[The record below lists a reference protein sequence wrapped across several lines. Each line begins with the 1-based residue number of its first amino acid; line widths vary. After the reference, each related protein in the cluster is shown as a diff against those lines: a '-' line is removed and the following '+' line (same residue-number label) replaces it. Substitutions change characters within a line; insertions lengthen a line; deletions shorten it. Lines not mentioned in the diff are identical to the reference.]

1 MKLILTRDV
10 PNLGTSGDLINVAE
24 GYGRN
29 YLLPRKL
36 AVAADKGALKG
47 LENRRKMLDM
57 RGEHVLAGAQ
67 GVAERLKDATV
78 RITGKAGQGTKLYGS
93 VTSQEIADALE
104 EQQSIKVDKRKI
116 HITDPIKNLGEY
128 DVPVKLHHDVPASIH
143 VEVVGEEEVAVE
155 D

>member
-10 PNLGTSGDLINVAE
+10 QDLGRSGDLVNVAE

-36 AVAADKGALKG
+36 AVVADKGAMKG
-47 LENRRKMLDM
+47 LENRKSMLEVK
-57 RGEHVLAGAQ
+57 GEHILAEAQ
-67 GVAERLKDATV
+67 KVAERLKDTTV
-78 RITGKAGQGTKLYGS
+78 KITGKAGSGTKLYGS

-104 EQQSIKVDKRKI
+104 QQHKIKVDKRKI

-128 DVPVKLHHDVPASIH
+128 DVPIQLHHDVPASIH
-143 VEVVGEEEVAVE
+143 VEVVGEEA
-155 D
+155 